1 MKNSVFGSYHPVV
14 NFIYF
19 TFILVFS
26 MVFMNP
32 VCLLS
37 SLFCSFVFYRL
48 IYPEIP
54 LKKTLG
60 LIFSAVF
67 FLSVTNSLFSH
78 NGVTIL
84 FYLPSGNPLTLESL
98 LYGFFSGVMLS
109 AVILWFMCLSK
120 VISSEKIIWL
130 FSRFSPSVSLL
141 ITMILSFI
149 PKFTGHYKNIRDAE
163 LISPGEGK
171 NIKDKIKIA
180 YSCFVSTVSFCLEN
194 AIETSDSMKSRGY
207 GSGKRTFYSNYRFR
221 DRDKIC
227 LLFIITASFFI
238 LCGAFSGQFYFRF
251 YPDIQIK
258 SHEPI
263 TVTLYISYF
272 LSGLMPIY
280 LEVKERAKWKHSESK
295 T

>member
-1 MKNSVFGSYHPVV
+1 MKKTVFGSYHPAV
-14 NFIYF
+14 NFLYF
-19 TFILVFS
+19 TFILISS

-84 FYLPSGNPLTLESL
+84 FYLPWGNPLTLESL

-130 FSRFSPSVSLL
+130 FSRFSPSISLL
-141 ITMILSFI
+141 LTTILSFI
-149 PKFTGHYKNIRDAE
+149 PKFTEHYKSIRDVE
-163 LISPGEGK
+163 MISSREGK
-171 NIKDKIKIA
+171 GIKNKMKITA
-180 YSCFVSTVSFCLEN
+180 LCFVSTVSFCLEN

-207 GSGKRTFYSNYRFR
+207 GSGKRTFYSSYRFR
-221 DRDKIC
+221 DKDKIC
-227 LLFIITASFFI
+227 LLFMIIFSFFI

-251 YPDIQIK
+251 YPDIQMK
-258 SHEPI
+258 PPEPI

-272 LSGLMPIY
+272 LSGLMPTY
-280 LEVKERAKWKHSESK
+280 LEVKERAKWKHLKSK
-295 T
+295 I